1 MVKIILLC
9 GKMFIGYVVW
19 TVIILDNVLLM
30 IVLIFVIALILF
42 LTTYLIIKR
51 TKTSKIKKE
60 IEKLDIERNLLVGV
74 PILTELSKVK
84 DLVKTDNL
92 KEKLN
97 EWDTTFKL
105 IRDDR
110 VPKLTD
116 LITEADY
123 LVSRNEYKGA
133 VKKIANIEMEISEL
147 KNKSGALLDELKVI
161 TTSAERNRNEITKLK
176 VEYRELQNKFDRT
189 MKDYGSI
196 AKPIAL
202 QFENIDKRFTEFEYA
217 MDHNDYVG
225 VEKIVT
231 SLQTMLNDMK
241 ITLEEVPQIVLMAE
255 MLIPKKIE
263 DTTTTYA
270 RMLRDGYPMD
280 YLNVEYNIKEIN
292 KKISVIMDK
301 LNILDLGDSILELKT
316 ILGYFDDLFKDFDK
330 EKEARNIFRENSKL
344 FKSKIDKTNKIV
356 YNIYLS
362 IDDIRTTYDLK
373 DDDINK
379 FNIINENLE
388 LLNKDF
394 KSLIEHS
401 KMHTFAYTKLTL
413 ELDGL
418 FNKLMRLNDDLDY
431 QLKSITSM
439 KDDETR
445 AREQL
450 IVIENLL
457 KQTKLKIND
466 YKLPVIPDSYFIEL
480 KEAYQAIREINKEL
494 DKKPIVIKILN
505 IRVDTARDL
514 VFKIYNKTNDML
526 KEALMAEKVI
536 VYGNRYRSSYKEIDK
551 SLGDAEVLFKKGQY
565 KQSLNVSINS
575 IQMIERNIKEKFALE

>member
-1 MVKIILLC
+1 MKIILLC

-19 TVIILDNVLLM
+19 MVIILDNVLLM

-42 LTTYLIIKR
+42 LTTYLIIRR

-105 IRDDR
+105 IKDDR

-161 TTSAERNRNEITKLK
+161 TTSTERNRNEITKLK

-263 DTTTTYA
+263 EATTTYA

>member
-1 MVKIILLC
+1 MNFILLC

-19 TVIILDNVLLM
+19 MVINLDSVLLM
-30 IVLIFVIALILF
+30 IILIFVIALILF
-42 LTTYLIIKR
+42 LTTYLIIKK
-51 TKTSKIKKE
+51 TKTNKIKKE

-92 KEKLN
+92 QEKLN

-105 IRDDR
+105 IKDDR

-133 VKKIANIEMEISEL
+133 IKKIANIEMEISEL
-147 KNKSGALLDELKVI
+147 KNKSGVLLDELKVI

-189 MKDYGSI
+189 IKDYGSV

-241 ITLEEVPQIVLMAE
+241 VTLEEVPQIVLIAE

-263 DTTTTYA
+263 ETTTTYA

-292 KKISVIMDK
+292 KKISIIMDK
-301 LNILDLGDSILELKT
+301 LKILDLGDSILELKT
-316 ILGYFDDLFKDFDK
+316 ILNYFDDLFKDFDK

-394 KSLIEHS
+394 KSLIDHS
-401 KMHTFAYTKLTL
+401 KMHTFAYTKLTS

>member
-1 MVKIILLC
+1 MKIILLC

-19 TVIILDNVLLM
+19 MVIILDNVLLM

-42 LTTYLIIKR
+42 LTTYLIIRR

-60 IEKLDIERNLLVGV
+60 IEKLVGV

-105 IRDDR
+105 IKDDR

-263 DTTTTYA
+263 EATTTYA

>member
-1 MVKIILLC
+1 MKIILLC

-19 TVIILDNVLLM
+19 MVIILDNVLLM

-42 LTTYLIIKR
+42 LTTYLIIRR

-105 IRDDR
+105 IKDDR

-263 DTTTTYA
+263 ETTTTYA

>member
-1 MVKIILLC
+1 M
-9 GKMFIGYVVW
+9 
-19 TVIILDNVLLM
+19 VIILDNVLLM

-42 LTTYLIIKR
+42 LTTYLIIRR

-105 IRDDR
+105 IKDDR

-263 DTTTTYA
+263 EATTTYA

-526 KEALMAEKVI
+526 KEALMVEKVI

>member
-1 MVKIILLC
+1 MKIILLC

-231 SLQTMLNDMK
+231 SLQTMLNDMR

-263 DTTTTYA
+263 ETTTTYA

>member
-1 MVKIILLC
+1 MKIILLC

-19 TVIILDNVLLM
+19 MVIILDNVLLM

-42 LTTYLIIKR
+42 LTTYLIIRR

-105 IRDDR
+105 IKDDR

-263 DTTTTYA
+263 EATTTYA

-316 ILGYFDDLFKDFDK
+316 ILGYLDDLFKDFDK

>member
-1 MVKIILLC
+1 MKIILLC

-19 TVIILDNVLLM
+19 MVIILDNVLLM

-42 LTTYLIIKR
+42 LTTYLIIRR

-105 IRDDR
+105 IKDYR

-263 DTTTTYA
+263 EATTTYA

>member
-1 MVKIILLC
+1 MKIILLC

-105 IRDDR
+105 IKDDR

-241 ITLEEVPQIVLMAE
+241 ITLEDVPQIVLMAE
-255 MLIPKKIE
+255 YLIPKKIE
-263 DTTTTYA
+263 ETTTTYA

>member
-1 MVKIILLC
+1 MKIILLC

-19 TVIILDNVLLM
+19 MVIILDNVLLM

-42 LTTYLIIKR
+42 LTTYLIIRR

-105 IRDDR
+105 IKDDR

-255 MLIPKKIE
+255 YLIPKKIE
-263 DTTTTYA
+263 ETTTTYA

-445 AREQL
+445 ARDQL

>member
-1 MVKIILLC
+1 MVIN
-9 GKMFIGYVVW
+9 
-19 TVIILDNVLLM
+19 LDSVLLM
-30 IVLIFVIALILF
+30 IILIFVIALILF
-42 LTTYLIIKR
+42 LTTYLIIKK
-51 TKTSKIKKE
+51 TKTNKIKKE

-92 KEKLN
+92 KDKLN

-105 IRDDR
+105 IKDDR

-133 VKKIANIEMEISEL
+133 IKKIANIEMEISEL
-147 KNKSGALLDELKVI
+147 KNKSGVLLDELKVI

-189 MKDYGSI
+189 IKDYGSV

-241 ITLEEVPQIVLMAE
+241 VTLEEVPQIVLIAE

-263 DTTTTYA
+263 ETTTTYA

-292 KKISVIMDK
+292 KKISIIMDK
-301 LNILDLGDSILELKT
+301 LKILDLGDSILELKT
-316 ILGYFDDLFKDFDK
+316 ILNYFDDLFKDFDK

-394 KSLIEHS
+394 KSLIDHS
-401 KMHTFAYTKLTL
+401 KMHTFAYTKLTS

>member
-1 MVKIILLC
+1 MKIILLC

-263 DTTTTYA
+263 EATTTYA

-551 SLGDAEVLFKKGQY
+551 SLDDAEVLFKKGQY

>member
-1 MVKIILLC
+1 MKIILLC

-263 DTTTTYA
+263 ETTTTYT

>member
-1 MVKIILLC
+1 MKIILLC

-19 TVIILDNVLLM
+19 MVIILDNVLLM

-42 LTTYLIIKR
+42 LTTYLIIRR

-105 IRDDR
+105 IKDDR

-263 DTTTTYA
+263 EATTTYA

-292 KKISVIMDK
+292 KKNSVIMDK

>member
-1 MVKIILLC
+1 MKIILLC

-19 TVIILDNVLLM
+19 MVIILDNVLLM

-105 IRDDR
+105 IKDDR

-241 ITLEEVPQIVLMAE
+241 ITLEDVPQIVLMAE

-263 DTTTTYA
+263 EATTTYA

>member
-1 MVKIILLC
+1 MKIILLC

-19 TVIILDNVLLM
+19 MVIILDNVLLM

-105 IRDDR
+105 IKDDR

-241 ITLEEVPQIVLMAE
+241 ITLEDVPQIVLMAE
-255 MLIPKKIE
+255 YLIPKKIE
-263 DTTTTYA
+263 EATTTYA

>member
-1 MVKIILLC
+1 MKIILLC

-19 TVIILDNVLLM
+19 MVIILDNVLLM

-42 LTTYLIIKR
+42 LTTYLIIRR

-263 DTTTTYA
+263 EATTTYA

>member
-1 MVKIILLC
+1 VKIILLC

-19 TVIILDNVLLM
+19 MVIILDNVLLM

-42 LTTYLIIKR
+42 LTTYLIIRR

-105 IRDDR
+105 IKDDR

-241 ITLEEVPQIVLMAE
+241 ITLEDVPQIVLMAE
-255 MLIPKKIE
+255 YLIPKKIE
-263 DTTTTYA
+263 EATTTYA

>member
-1 MVKIILLC
+1 M
-9 GKMFIGYVVW
+9 
-19 TVIILDNVLLM
+19 VIILDNVLLM

-42 LTTYLIIKR
+42 LTTYLIIRR

-105 IRDDR
+105 IKDDR

-263 DTTTTYA
+263 EATTTYA

-292 KKISVIMDK
+292 KKNSVIMDK

>member
-1 MVKIILLC
+1 MKIILLC
-9 GKMFIGYVVW
+9 GKMFIEYVVW

-263 DTTTTYA
+263 ETTTTYA

>member
-1 MVKIILLC
+1 MNFILLC

-19 TVIILDNVLLM
+19 MVINLDSVLLM
-30 IVLIFVIALILF
+30 IILIFVIALILF
-42 LTTYLIIKR
+42 LTTYLIIKK
-51 TKTSKIKKE
+51 TKTNKIKKE

-105 IRDDR
+105 IKDDR

-133 VKKIANIEMEISEL
+133 IKKIANIEMEISEL
-147 KNKSGALLDELKVI
+147 KNKSGVLLDELKVI

-189 MKDYGSI
+189 IKDYGSV

-241 ITLEEVPQIVLMAE
+241 VTLEEVPQIVLIAE

-263 DTTTTYA
+263 ETTTTYA

-292 KKISVIMDK
+292 KKISIIMDK
-301 LNILDLGDSILELKT
+301 LKILDLGDSILELKT
-316 ILGYFDDLFKDFDK
+316 ILNYFDDLFKDFDK

-394 KSLIEHS
+394 KSLIDHS
-401 KMHTFAYTKLTL
+401 KMHTFAYTKLTS

-551 SLGDAEVLFKKGQY
+551 SLGDADVLFKKGQY

>member
-1 MVKIILLC
+1 MKIILLC

-19 TVIILDNVLLM
+19 MVIILDNVLLM

-42 LTTYLIIKR
+42 LTTYLIIRR

-105 IRDDR
+105 IKDDR

-189 MKDYGSI
+189 MKDCGSI

-263 DTTTTYA
+263 EATTTYA

>member
-1 MVKIILLC
+1 MKIILLC

-105 IRDDR
+105 IKDDR

-217 MDHNDYVG
+217 MDYNDYVG

-241 ITLEEVPQIVLMAE
+241 ITLEDVPQIVLMAE
-255 MLIPKKIE
+255 YLIPKKIE
-263 DTTTTYA
+263 ETTTTYA

-575 IQMIERNIKEKFALE
+575 IQMIERNTKEKFALE

>member
-1 MVKIILLC
+1 MKIILLC

-263 DTTTTYA
+263 ETTTTYA

>member
-1 MVKIILLC
+1 MKIILLC

-105 IRDDR
+105 IKDDR

-147 KNKSGALLDELKVI
+147 KNKSSALLDELKVI

-255 MLIPKKIE
+255 LLIPKKIE
-263 DTTTTYA
+263 EATTTYA

>member
-1 MVKIILLC
+1 MKIIILC

-263 DTTTTYA
+263 EATTTYA

>member
-1 MVKIILLC
+1 MKIILLC

-19 TVIILDNVLLM
+19 MVIILDNVLLM

-42 LTTYLIIKR
+42 LTTYLIIRR

-60 IEKLDIERNLLVGV
+60 IEKLDIERNVLVGV

-105 IRDDR
+105 IKDDR

-263 DTTTTYA
+263 EATTTYA

-373 DDDINK
+373 DADINK

-565 KQSLNVSINS
+565 KQSLNVTINS

>member
-1 MVKIILLC
+1 MKIILLC

-19 TVIILDNVLLM
+19 MVIILDNVLLM

-42 LTTYLIIKR
+42 LTTYLIIRR

-105 IRDDR
+105 IKDDR

-147 KNKSGALLDELKVI
+147 RNKSGALLDELKVI

-241 ITLEEVPQIVLMAE
+241 ITLEDVPQIVLMAE
-255 MLIPKKIE
+255 YLIPKKIE
-263 DTTTTYA
+263 ETTTTYA

>member
-1 MVKIILLC
+1 MKIILLC

-19 TVIILDNVLLM
+19 MVIILDNVLLM

-42 LTTYLIIKR
+42 LTTYLIIRR

-105 IRDDR
+105 IKDDR

-241 ITLEEVPQIVLMAE
+241 ITLEDVPQIVLMAE
-255 MLIPKKIE
+255 YLIPKKIE
-263 DTTTTYA
+263 EATTTYA

>member
-1 MVKIILLC
+1 MKIILLC

-42 LTTYLIIKR
+42 LTTYLIIRR

-263 DTTTTYA
+263 EATTTYA

>member
-1 MVKIILLC
+1 MNFILLC

-19 TVIILDNVLLM
+19 MVINLDSVLLM
-30 IVLIFVIALILF
+30 IILIFVIALILF
-42 LTTYLIIKR
+42 LTTYLIIKK
-51 TKTSKIKKE
+51 TKTNKIKKE

-105 IRDDR
+105 IKDDR

-133 VKKIANIEMEISEL
+133 IKKIANIEMEISEL
-147 KNKSGALLDELKVI
+147 KNKSGVLLDELKVI

-189 MKDYGSI
+189 IKDYGSI

-241 ITLEEVPQIVLMAE
+241 VTLEEVPQIVLIAE

-263 DTTTTYA
+263 ETTTTYA

-292 KKISVIMDK
+292 KKISIIMDK
-301 LNILDLGDSILELKT
+301 LKILDLGDSILELKT
-316 ILGYFDDLFKDFDK
+316 ILNYFDDLFKDFDK

-394 KSLIEHS
+394 KSLIDHS
-401 KMHTFAYTKLTL
+401 KMHTFAYTKLTS

>member
-1 MVKIILLC
+1 MNFILLC

-19 TVIILDNVLLM
+19 MVINLDSVLLM
-30 IVLIFVIALILF
+30 IILIFVIALILF
-42 LTTYLIIKR
+42 LTTYLIIKK
-51 TKTSKIKKE
+51 TKTNKIKKE

-105 IRDDR
+105 IKDDR

-133 VKKIANIEMEISEL
+133 IKKIANIEMEISEL
-147 KNKSGALLDELKVI
+147 KNKSGVLLDELKVI

-189 MKDYGSI
+189 IKDYGSV

-241 ITLEEVPQIVLMAE
+241 VTLEEVPQIVLIAE

-263 DTTTTYA
+263 ETTTTYA

-292 KKISVIMDK
+292 KKISIIMDK
-301 LNILDLGDSILELKT
+301 LKILDLGDSILELKT
-316 ILGYFDDLFKDFDK
+316 ILNYFDDLFKDFDK

-362 IDDIRTTYDLK
+362 IDDIRITYDLK

-394 KSLIEHS
+394 KSLIDHS
-401 KMHTFAYTKLTL
+401 KMHTFAYTKLTS

>member
-1 MVKIILLC
+1 MKIILLC

-19 TVIILDNVLLM
+19 MVIILDNVLLM

-42 LTTYLIIKR
+42 LTTYLIIRR

-105 IRDDR
+105 IKDDR

-133 VKKIANIEMEISEL
+133 VKKISNIEMEISEL

-263 DTTTTYA
+263 EATTTYA

>member
-1 MVKIILLC
+1 MKIILLC

-19 TVIILDNVLLM
+19 MVIILDNVLLM

-42 LTTYLIIKR
+42 LTTYLIIRR

-105 IRDDR
+105 IKDDR

-263 DTTTTYA
+263 EATTTYA

-301 LNILDLGDSILELKT
+301 LNILDLGDSILELKI